1 MRNRTSLILFF
12 LFVTVFLNALA
23 AKLSQAPDASSNICR
38 SFKANVSEWWSIIP
52 LL

>member
-12 LFVTVFLNALA
+12 LFVTVLNALA
-23 AKLSQAPDASSNICR
+23 AKLSQAPDASNNICR

>member
-12 LFVTVFLNALA
+12 CLLQSFLNALA
-23 AKLSQAPDASSNICR
+23 AKLSQAPDASNNICR